1 MAGYLKR
8 KAGHFEK
15 WNGTTWEAIV
25 PDTKQLEQD
34 VQTWVNNEL
43 DKIKGDMEDLVD
55 INWLNEQMKGK
66 ADKADTYTKRTLT
79 RL

>member
-1 MAGYLKR
+1 MWLDISKGKPGILK
-8 KAGHFEK
+8 K

-34 VQTWVNNEL
+34 VQTWVNGEL

-55 INWLNEQMKGK
+55 INWLNQQMEGK
-66 ADKADTYTKRTLT
+66 SKQSRHLHKNR
-79 RL
+79 R